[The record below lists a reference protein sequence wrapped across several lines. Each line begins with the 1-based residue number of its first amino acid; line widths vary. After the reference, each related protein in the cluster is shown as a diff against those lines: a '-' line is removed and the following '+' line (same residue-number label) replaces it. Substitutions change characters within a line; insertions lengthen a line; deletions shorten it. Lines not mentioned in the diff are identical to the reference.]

1 MEPVFIR
8 LASKTDAILVATLS
22 RETFYDAF
30 AKDNTKENMEL
41 FMTESFTQEALEKE
55 VEDGDGIFLL
65 AYIKDRPAGYARL
78 REENREN
85 IMADVKA
92 IEIARIYA
100 TQDSIGKGV
109 GAALMQQCIQI
120 AKEQKKEWIWLGV
133 WSENQRAIAFY
144 EKNGFYK
151 FGEHTF
157 MLGTD
162 AQTDWLMKKQL

>member
-1 MEPVFIR
+1 MESVFIR
-8 LASKTDAILVATLS
+8 LANKTDAYLIAALS

-30 AKDNTKENMEL
+30 ARDNTKENMDL
-41 FMTESFTQEALEKE
+41 FMTEIFTQQVLEKE
-55 VEDGDGIFLL
+55 VEEGDGIFLL
-65 AYIKDRPAGYARL
+65 AYIKDTPVGYARL
-78 REENREN
+78 REGNKEN
-85 IMADVKA
+85 IMADVMA

-100 TQDSIGKGV
+100 TQDSLGKGV
-109 GAALMQQCIQI
+109 GGALMQHCIQI

-144 EKNGFYK
+144 KKNGFDK